1 MSSQSVAPDFR
12 MEEGWLDI
20 ENNTE
25 SPVANEY
32 SEEYMRI
39 ARQWGVS
46 VEEML
51 DVFETVNLYDP
62 YEGQPEYSPEWPT
75 DFVGDGFYADDM
87 KWLYHMH
94 SQTPT
99 LNAHG
104 DTPLHMPPP
113 TSNNVDVSIYEE
125 EPQLN
130 EGV

>member
-1 MSSQSVAPDFR
+1 MSKQSVAPDFR
-12 MEEGWLDI
+12 AEVEEERD
-20 ENNTE
+20 ETTE
-25 SPVANEY
+25 SHATY
-32 SEEYMRI
+32 SEEYMLI

-62 YEGQPEYSPEWPT
+62 YEEQPEYSPEWPI

-104 DTPLHMPPP
+104 DTPLHMHPAA
-113 TSNNVDVSIYEE
+113 SNDVDVSIYEE
-125 EPQLN
+125 VSQIEASL
-130 EGV
+130 

>member
-12 MEEGWLDI
+12 VEDKEEERD
-20 ENNTE
+20 ETTE
-25 SPVANEY
+25 SHATPEY

-46 VEEML
+46 VEAML

-62 YEGQPEYSPEWPT
+62 YEGQPEYSPEWPI

-94 SQTPT
+94 SRTPT

-104 DTPLHMPPP
+104 DTPLHMHPAA
-113 TSNNVDVSIYEE
+113 SNDIDVSINEE
-125 EPQLN
+125 GSQL
-130 EGV
+130 EVSL